1 MPACKR
7 GRMHLSY
14 HRGMFRVRISL
25 PLLSLL
31 VTLCPVP
38 LAARAGT
45 IAPGDRDL
53 LPFVDPFI
61 GTGSGQPGAGIGNE
75 GGHVFPGASYPH
87 GMVQWSPDT
96 TSGAGGYRY
105 VQHTIRGFSLTH
117 FSGRGCAAYQD
128 IPLMPLLAPPDRTPT
143 EGGYGA
149 TFSHVG
155 EIASP
160 GFYHVRLDS
169 GIGVDLTV
177 TPRTGIGVFSYPR
190 GASPTMLIDAG
201 GSATGNDDTGTGLRI
216 LGPDEVAGMATSG
229 HFCGNRNTYTVYFD
243 ARFSRPFTAAGTW
256 SGSSLR
262 PGTAAASGRRSGA
275 YLRFD
280 AAVSRIAVK
289 VGISFVSVANARDNL
304 ARENHGWD
312 FAARQ
317 LAAADAW
324 NGALNAI
331 QVDGGRPEQRTV
343 FYTALYHTLLHPNIF
358 SDANGQYLGFDR
370 RVHQAVGY
378 THYEN
383 FPGWD
388 MYRSLIGLRALLEPE
403 RVGEMLQSLV
413 DDAAQGGGGLPRWQV
428 GADNSGG
435 MVGDSQDAVIA
446 TAYALGVRNFDS
458 AAALSAMDRGA
469 SDPSARSGTYAPREG
484 LADYLRLGYV
494 PSTVRGSASIS
505 LEYATDDFAIAQLA
519 LALGDRARYGRYAA
533 RARSWQR
540 LWDPATRYIEPRA
553 ADGTFPPGFS
563 PTSVDGFVEGNSAQ
577 YTWMVPFDLPT
588 LFAAMGGAAAAT
600 ARLDTHF
607 TALNAGIVGPYAF
620 MGNEPELGVPW
631 AYDFAAAPA
640 RTQSVTRRIAD
651 QLFAAGADG
660 LPGND
665 DGGALSSWYV
675 FAALGLYPAVPGV
688 AGFALGSPLFPEAI
702 VRLGGARTLR
712 IEAPAAGAAVPYVQ
726 DLQLNGRP
734 YASPWLPYAAIS
746 GGATLSYRLA
756 ITPTTWGSGPQALPP
771 RFLP

>member
-1 MPACKR
+1 MLQGTTLPGSGLGGTGCQAHLTISAIRCWCVRR
-7 GRMHLSY
+7 GKVHLSY
-14 HRGMFRVRISL
+14 HRGMFHARTSL

-31 VTLCPVP
+31 LALCPAP
-38 LAARAGT
+38 LAARAST
-45 IAPGDRDL
+45 ILPGDQNL
-53 LPFVDPFI
+53 LPLVDPFI
-61 GTGSGQPGAGIGNE
+61 GTGSGQPGAAIGNE
-75 GGHVFPGASYPH
+75 GGHVFPGAAYPH

-105 VQHTIRGFSLTH
+105 AQHTIHGFSLTH

-128 IPLMPLLAPPDRTPT
+128 IPLMPLLAPPDRSPA

-149 TFSHVG
+149 TFSHAG
-155 EIASP
+155 EVASP

-201 GSATGNDDTGTGLRI
+201 GSATGNDNTGTGLRI

-229 HFCGNRNTYTVYFD
+229 HFCGSRNTYTVYFD
-243 ARFSRPFTAAGTW
+243 ARFSRPFAATGTW
-256 SGSSLR
+256 SGNTLR
-262 PGTAAASGRRSGA
+262 PDSTVASGGRSGA

-289 VGISFVSVANARDNL
+289 VGISFVSIANARDNL
-304 ARENHGWD
+304 ARENPGWD
-312 FAARQ
+312 FAGRQ
-317 LAAADAW
+317 RAAANAW

-331 QVDGGRPEQRTV
+331 QVGGGSSSQRTV

-358 SDANGQYLGFDR
+358 GDANGQYLGFDR
-370 RVHQAVGY
+370 RIHRAVGY

-428 GADNSGG
+428 AADNSGG

-469 SDPSARSGTYAPREG
+469 SDPSARSGTYTPREG

-494 PSTVRGSASIS
+494 PSTIPGSASIS

-519 LALGDRARYGRYAA
+519 LTLGDRGRYSRYAA
-533 RARSWQR
+533 RARNWQR
-540 LWDPATRYIEPRA
+540 LWQPGHGVHRA
-553 ADGTFPPGFS
+553 AHGGR
-563 PTSVDGFVEGNSAQ
+563 
-577 YTWMVPFDLPT
+577 DLP
-588 LFAAMGGAAAAT
+588 
-600 ARLDTHF
+600 
-607 TALNAGIVGPYAF
+607 AGLQPH
-620 MGNEPELGVPW
+620 
-631 AYDFAAAPA
+631 
-640 RTQSVTRRIAD
+640 QRR
-651 QLFAAGADG
+651 
-660 LPGND
+660 
-665 DGGALSSWYV
+665 W
-675 FAALGLYPAVPGV
+675 
-688 AGFALGSPLFPEAI
+688 
-702 VRLGGARTLR
+702 LR
-712 IEAPAAGAAVPYVQ
+712 
-726 DLQLNGRP
+726 GRE
-734 YASPWLPYAAIS
+734 
-746 GGATLSYRLA
+746 
-756 ITPTTWGSGPQALPP
+756 
-771 RFLP
+771 

>member
-1 MPACKR
+1 
-7 GRMHLSY
+7 
-14 HRGMFRVRISL
+14 MFRARTSL
-25 PLLSLL
+25 PFLSLL
-31 VTLCPVP
+31 LALCPAP
-38 LAARAGT
+38 LATRADA
-45 IAPGDRDL
+45 IAPGAHDL
-53 LPFVDPFI
+53 LPYVDPFI

-75 GGHVFPGASYPH
+75 GGHVFPGAAYPH

-105 VQHTIRGFSLTH
+105 AQHSIHGFSLTH

-128 IPLMPLLAPPDRTPT
+128 IPLMPLLAPPDHSPA
-143 EGGYGA
+143 GGNYGA
-149 TFSHVG
+149 TFSHAG
-155 EIASP
+155 EVASP

-190 GASPTMLIDAG
+190 GASPTVLIDAG
-201 GSATGNDDTGTGLRI
+201 GSATGDDDAGTGVQI
-216 LGPDEVAGMATSG
+216 LGSDEVAGMATSG
-229 HFCGNRNTYTVYFD
+229 HFCGSRNTYTVYFD
-243 ARFSRPFTAAGTW
+243 ARFSRPFTATGTW
-256 SGSSLR
+256 SGSKVR
-262 PGTAAASGRRSGA
+262 QGTAAARGRRSGA

-304 ARENHGWD
+304 ARENPGWD
-312 FAARQ
+312 FAGRQ

-324 NGALNAI
+324 NGAFNAI
-331 QVDGGRPEQRTV
+331 RVAGGSPNQRTV
-343 FYTALYHTLLHPNIF
+343 FYTALYHTLFHPNIF
-358 SDANGQYLGFDR
+358 GDANGQYLGFDR
-370 RVHQAVGY
+370 RVHHAVGY

-403 RVGEMLQSLV
+403 RVGDMLQSLV

-458 AAALSAMDRGA
+458 AAALIAMDRGA
-469 SDPSARSGTYAPREG
+469 SDPFARSGTYVPREG

-494 PSTVRGSASIS
+494 PSTLPGSASIS
-505 LEYATDDFAIAQLA
+505 LEYATDDFAIAQFA
-519 LALGDRARYGRYAA
+519 LALGDRARYRRYAG
-533 RARSWQR
+533 RARLWQR
-540 LWDPATRYIEPRA
+540 LWNPATGYIEPRA

-563 PTSVDGFVEGNSAQ
+563 PTSVDGFVEGDGAQ
-577 YTWMVPFDLPT
+577 YTWMVPFDLPA
-588 LFAAMGGAAAAT
+588 LFAAMGGTSAAI

-607 TALNAGIVGPYAF
+607 TALNAGVVSHYAF
-620 MGNEPELGVPW
+620 MGNEPELSVPW
-631 AYDFAAAPA
+631 AYDFAGAPS
-640 RTQSVTRRIAD
+640 RTQSVTRRIANE
-651 QLFAAGADG
+651 LFTTGPDG

-702 VRLGGARTLR
+702 VRLGGGHTLR
-712 IEAPAAGAAVPYVQ
+712 IEAVTAGAAAPYYVQ
-726 DLQLNGRP
+726 DMQLNGQP
-734 YASPWLPYAAIS
+734 YASPWLPYAAVS
-746 GGATLSYRLA
+746 GGATLSYRLTSA
-756 ITPTTWGSGPQALPP
+756 PTAWGSGPHVAPLN
-771 RFLP
+771 FLQ